1 MNITKLFSSGILG
14 FVSLVLLKSI
24 PVYAQPIQS
33 VSSTYNSTSD
43 IQIHF
48 QPPHSTSDA
57 KDNGTPEAK
66 GTGTRTGN
74 KCLATKIPLT
84 VLTGQSSSLSLTT
97 SSHPTFFV
105 YVPYT
110 STEVSYGVFSLYDE
124 QTQQQVWNVVFQLSK
139 QPGIISIPSPKDQKP
154 LELDK
159 NYRWFFELHCAK
171 NNAINQEPMMVRGKV
186 KRVSSEGFETELGA
200 ATPLE
205 KVAIYAKH
213 GLWYD
218 AIGQLATLQHSEP
231 QNSQLKTLWVE
242 LLKASNYEQLKPIYH
257 ESLVGDI
264 LLNL

>member
-1 MNITKLFSSGILG
+1 MNITKLFSSGMLG

-48 QPPHSTSDA
+48 QPPHSTSDVA
-57 KDNGTPEAK
+57 DNGKPKTD

-171 NNAINQEPMMVRGKV
+171 NDAINQEPMMVRGKV

-242 LLKASNYEQLKPIYH
+242 LLKTSNYEQLKPIYH